1 MPMHCPICRKGHWWK
16 RTGAP
21 AVDSTRPNLGR
32 QHRIAAG
39 STRPRAHNGL
49 VQLSQDSRQS
59 FPSIFRISVAGS
71 FVVALS
77 RSFRT
82 VRSESPHNCAI
93 SVTRRP
99 RRRSRFIRSTTSG
112 VTFKSPPRRRLGIPS
127 GTAEFGL
134 PEALNHNDTAFFS
147 NGILSLFR
155 QLREYFCSTAS
166 SLEVP
171 SHGRPRPGEEPT
183 VSCRRL
189 IQHRPRCYR
198 TY

>member
-1 MPMHCPICRKGHWWK
+1 MGLRRVIRDTPTSRRAHYSKKHGQASLPPISLPLQSVFHQSVVRNAMPMHCPICRKGHWWN

-112 VTFKSPPRRRLGIPS
+112 VTFKSPPRRTLGIPS

-134 PEALNHNDTAFFS
+134 LNH
-147 NGILSLFR
+147 
-155 QLREYFCSTAS
+155 
-166 SLEVP
+166 
-171 SHGRPRPGEEPT
+171 
-183 VSCRRL
+183 
-189 IQHRPRCYR
+189 
-198 TY
+198 

>member
-1 MPMHCPICRKGHWWK
+1 VEPHR
-16 RTGAP
+16 GA
-21 AVDSTRPNLGR
+21 GCR
-32 QHRIAAG
+32 QHPTKLRAAT
-39 STRPRAHNGL
+39 SNCSWIDKTRAHNGL

-171 SHGRPRPGEEPT
+171 SHGRRRPGEEPT